1 MSRMIDADAL
11 KDILKDKEER
21 FIPTYSI
28 EKIIE
33 MEKIIENI
41 KEIEVGGDCRHKCKS
56 YDWSVGA
63 CQGDCED
70 YIKSEA
76 IDIVKEGWS
85 RWVD

>member
-11 KDILKDKEER
+11 KDALKDEEER
-21 FIPTYSI
+21 FIPTYSV
-28 EKIIE
+28 
-33 MEKIIENI
+33 EKIIENI
-41 KEIEVGGDCRHKCKS
+41 KKIEVGGDCRHKCKS

-76 IDIVKEGWS
+76 IDIVKRGGVNE
-85 RWVD
+85 